1 MKLGMLYAAFCLF
14 ALLGAGSLGAG
25 LYQADALICA
35 VGILLLFAAMLIF
48 LEARRQRAD
57 PFQQD

>member
-14 ALLGAGSLGAG
+14 ALLGAGSLGVG

-35 VGILLLFAAMLIF
+35 VGILLIFAAVLIF
-48 LEARRQRAD
+48 LEARKQQAD
-57 PFQQD
+57 PFKKD

>member
-35 VGILLLFAAMLIF
+35 VGILLIFAAGLIF
-48 LEARRQRAD
+48 LEARKQQAD
-57 PFQQD
+57 PFKKD